1 MSAIAITVLVIL
13 LLVATGFMIGITIAY
28 VIIMKVSW

>member
-1 MSAIAITVLVIL
+1 MFAIAITVLVIL
-13 LLVATGFMIGITIAY
+13 LLVPTGFMIGITMAY